1 MAELVMIFTA
11 VSNAEIEVLNPV
23 RALQS
28 LALTNGSNIEKV
40 TVEADPRLDKDD
52 QVLGR
57 ARLCI
62 SEWRRIRFA
71 CGNRSGRWQRL
82 ANRK

>member
-40 TVEADPRLDKDD
+40 TVEADPRLDKDGIPIQATVRVFTHD
-52 QVLGR
+52 FLTEG
-57 ARLCI
+57 
-62 SEWRRIRFA
+62 
-71 CGNRSGRWQRL
+71 GNP
-82 ANRK
+82 